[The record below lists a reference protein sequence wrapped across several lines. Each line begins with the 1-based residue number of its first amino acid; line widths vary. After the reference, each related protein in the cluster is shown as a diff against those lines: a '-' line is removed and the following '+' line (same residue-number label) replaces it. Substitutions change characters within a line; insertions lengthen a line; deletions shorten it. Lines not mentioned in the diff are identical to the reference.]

1 MGDCVQL
8 QQLVFN
14 LVLKGIESMDNVT
27 YRPRKLAIRTTQQ
40 IAEHVL
46 VEIRDSGVGLKDQ
59 EKVFDAFFN
68 TKVDA
73 WAWDWRQLFGLK
85 PATGD
90 NGLPQRKPSI
100 IGRDLAM
107 HANVKT
113 ALPQKAHCMTQET
126 KILKRAPAQANGGQA
141 MGSADT
147 IA

>member
-68 TKVDA
+68 TKVDGMGMGLA
-73 WAWDWRQLFGLK
+73 AAIRTEACNWR
-85 PATGD
+85 
-90 NGLPQRKPSI
+90 
-100 IGRDLAM
+100 
-107 HANVKT
+107 
-113 ALPQKAHCMTQET
+113 
-126 KILKRAPAQANGGQA
+126 
-141 MGSADT
+141 
-147 IA
+147 